1 MTTEQVDDVEKL
13 LKKSEEAENVFYNKL
28 TKVIARSGRSQYF
41 YCCNQKGSCP
51 SLLKFIAMKHFTY
64 LFLISLISLTFSCSD
79 DDDPEVLTKEGPFEI
94 SELAG
99 TWEATKAQFSVNT
112 VSVDV
117 VEDGG
122 TARMSVQSNGRF
134 TLTLDPVDRD
144 AYTVSGE
151 MFWEEWQQTFYFAIA
166 WDKYPDD
173 WDTYGHTYDGTTLSF
188 NGGAETGEYD
198 FNNDGDMSACS
209 IHFIFDRS

>member
-1 MTTEQVDDVEKL
+1 
-13 LKKSEEAENVFYNKL
+13 
-28 TKVIARSGRSQYF
+28 
-41 YCCNQKGSCP
+41 
-51 SLLKFIAMKHFTY
+51 MKTFPY
-64 LFLISLISLTFSCSD
+64 IFLIALLSLNFSCNKD
-79 DDDPEVLTKEGPFEI
+79 NDEVDVLTKDGPFPI
-94 SELAG
+94 SELVG
-99 TWEATKAQFSVNT
+99 SWDATKAQFSVNT

-134 TLTLDPVDRD
+134 TITLDPVDRD

-151 MFWEEWQQTFYFAIA
+151 MFWEPWQQTYYFAIL
-166 WDKYPDD
+166 WDTYPDD

-188 NGGAETGEYD
+188 NGGADTGEYD

-209 IHFIFDRS
+209 IHFILVRS